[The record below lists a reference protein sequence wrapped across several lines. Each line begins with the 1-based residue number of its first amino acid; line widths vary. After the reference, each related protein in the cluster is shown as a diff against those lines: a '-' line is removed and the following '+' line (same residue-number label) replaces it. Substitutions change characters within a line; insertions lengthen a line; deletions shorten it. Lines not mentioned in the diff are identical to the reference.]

1 MVAGLQRG
9 SRLIGLAA
17 ASLDQRLQ
25 LRAVEIAT
33 HDAHALAVAPVELAA
48 LLIENDLLRG
58 VGVSLRDNCLAV
70 LSVDV
75 GPLDGPVIQVWDAH
89 VGPVDMACFNVHE
102 DAVRQMTARH
112 NGRVIRAVR
121 IHQMNATRIQFENEE
136 AWDCDLW
143 GRARDGLLHIAP
155 AFLARQRTGRVS
167 ATMTRSPAFGLAR
180 NITAGML
187 LLDPARDFRPPRIA
201 PVSCVRVARSMDFG
215 QRLAGTTCTDARGPI
230 TRRST
235 LFRSAVLTLPPK
247 TGRLSRG
254 AA

>member
-1 MVAGLQRG
+1 MSPGSSVTRDKRSRACWAPVVRMRRPGSTDAWRPAMITFKLSRRATDPVVAGLQRG

-75 GPLDGPVIQVWDAH
+75 GPLDGPVVQVWDAH
-89 VGPVDMACFNVHE
+89 VGPVDMACFNVHD

-180 NITAGML
+180 NITAGM
-187 LLDPARDFRPPRIA
+187 
-201 PVSCVRVARSMDFG
+201 
-215 QRLAGTTCTDARGPI
+215 
-230 TRRST
+230 
-235 LFRSAVLTLPPK
+235 
-247 TGRLSRG
+247 
-254 AA
+254 